1 MFLFFF
7 PWLLHVLKVVLSM
20 VRPKGTGD
28 LGLAP
33 FFLYT
38 NLDSQYLIPKMVV
51 PKISNLTQLFR
62 NSKNY
67 WLVVWNFL
75 LFFLYIRKNHP
86 NWLIYFRWVQTTN
99 QITFGKIHQE
109 IWTSELSLYVQ
120 SSKRTCNEMSTTLTR
135 TLLIHAYTGSI
146 LDGQFNP

>member
-7 PWLLHVLKVVLSM
+7 PMAITCTESGAIHGASQGHG
-20 VRPKGTGD
+20 R
-28 LGLAP
+28 LGSGP

-38 NLDSQYLIPKMVV
+38 NLDGQYLIPKMVV

-86 NWLIYFRWVQTTN
+86 NWLICFRWVQTTN